1 MAGRS
6 IALGR
11 RCRTCL
17 NRECIRYSIP
27 SSIPQSFDSKVYGGL
42 WAKSNSKLTSVPVL
56 KDVTSGGK
64 ERLRLLPEN
73 GLCKN

>member
-27 SSIPQSFDSKVYGGL
+27 SSIPQSFDSK
-42 WAKSNSKLTSVPVL
+42 SNSKLTSVPVL